1 MTEQVV
7 PITGLNTVG
16 LIKDTP
22 AIALPTNAFSDV
34 LNVRFNN
41 GCVEKIPGE
50 AKLFSAYSGDAIVGN
65 LIHIA
70 WWANP
75 NLTPTNGYYVVVATD
90 NTTDRVYLV
99 RASDGNTRDLGIDVP
114 TGGDWQH
121 TVYQGG
127 YAIIINN
134 GLARPWYI
142 LDATGN
148 TNMSILDAFELPG
161 WDSYFTNEVA
171 FNDIFNSDLHVA
183 EFDLGKK
190 VNFDLEEV
198 VVAVYSGTDNSK
210 KFTVNLTS
218 VTTVAQATS
227 SLDPVT
233 DTHIITV
240 ATAAGGSP
248 AFTEFLKTGDTVY
261 VTVRSLAT
269 VQVRAGV
276 IRAWGDTLVAGNL
289 VEINSPPVASV
300 NTTNSTL
307 AFTAKHGLS
316 VGDVIKINSPSFA
329 KGVYTVNNINS
340 TTQVTVSTLPSGT
353 YSSTRYTIMSSG
365 TAVRNQPGVVRISD
379 VAAAGAIPH
388 NWNPYSAGVSTAE
401 EFTLSTTGIVQELA
415 PMQGNLYVYT
425 NNSIHALS
433 KTGNPSIPYTAAI
446 VSSTHGASGLDLVH
460 EHRGTHVVVGSD
472 DIYQFSGH
480 PASLKSL
487 SNNRVRDY
495 YFDNV
500 SPAYSTKAFIINN
513 TADDELWI
521 NFPNLTS
528 TGSINETLIFNYDT
542 NVWSRRV
549 ITEATHGVSAHTKS
563 VLPNG
568 SLSAD
573 VDASVSRPVFVFG
586 GDIYGCD
593 FNNKFTDINDANY
606 ESYIERVE
614 APMTPEF
621 DVESLASVA
630 LWASKDVEDDIQLR
644 LRFRVSNAP
653 GASLALNP
661 LSSNDGAAGI
671 SENPVFSI
679 GSDYKSDARL
689 NGRLLSFRFTDEGNV
704 DSKWRLS
711 GIQLEVKKGGRR

>member
-7 PITGLNTVG
+7 PITGLNAVG
-16 LIKDTP
+16 LVKDTP

-50 AKLFSAYSGDAIVGN
+50 AKLFSSFTGDAIVGS

-90 NTTDRVYLV
+90 NTTDRVYIV
-99 RASDGNTRDLGIDVP
+99 RASDGNTKDLEIDVP
-114 TGGDWQH
+114 TGGNWQH

-148 TNMSILDAFELPG
+148 TNIALLDAFELPG

-171 FNDIFNSDLHVA
+171 FNDIYNSDIHVA
-183 EFDLGKK
+183 EFDLGKR

-198 VVAVYSGTDNSK
+198 VVSVYSGTDNSK

-227 SLDPVT
+227 SLDPAT

-248 AFTEFLKTGDTVY
+248 AFTEFLESGDTVY
-261 VTVRSLAT
+261 MTVRSIAV

-300 NTTNSTL
+300 NDVNNTL
-307 AFTAKHGLS
+307 AFTTKHGLS
-316 VGDVIKINSPSFA
+316 VGDVLNISSPSFA
-329 KGVYTVNNINS
+329 KGKYTVNAVNS
-340 TTQVTVSTLPSGT
+340 DTQVTVNNLPTGT
-353 YSSTRYTIMSSG
+353 YSSTRYTILSSG

-379 VAAAGAIPH
+379 VAAAGSIPH

-415 PMQGNLYVYT
+415 AMQGNLYVYT

-433 KTGNPSIPYTAAI
+433 KTSNPSIPYIASI

-480 PASLKSL
+480 PASIKSL

-495 YFDNV
+495 YFNNV
-500 SPAYSTKAFIINN
+500 NPAYSTKAFIINN

-521 NFPNLTS
+521 CFPNLTS
-528 TGSINETLIFNYDT
+528 TGNANETLIFNYED
-542 NVWSRRV
+542 NVWSRRA
-549 ITEATHGVSAHTKS
+549 ITEAAHGISGHTKD
-563 VLPNG
+563 VLTNG
-568 SLSAD
+568 SLSTN
-573 VDASVSRPVFVFG
+573 VDPSVSRPIFVLS
-586 GDIYGCD
+586 GDIYGVD
-593 FNNKFTDINDANY
+593 FNNKYTDINDANY
-606 ESYIERVE
+606 ESYIERTE

-630 LWASKDVEDDIQLR
+630 LWASKDISAEINLR
-644 LRFRVSNAP
+644 LRFRTTNAP
-653 GASLALNP
+653 GASLASNP
-661 LSSNDGAAGI
+661 LTTNGTVGD
-671 SENPVFSI
+671 SENPLFTI
-679 GSDYKSDARL
+679 GKDYKTDARL
-689 NGRLLSFRFTDEGNV
+689 NGRLLSFRFTDESNV
-704 DSKWRLS
+704 SDNWRLS

>member
-7 PITGLNTVG
+7 PITGLNAVG
-16 LIKDTP
+16 LVKDTP

-50 AKLFSAYSGDAIVGN
+50 AKLFSSFTGDAIVGS

-90 NTTDRVYLV
+90 NTTDRVYIV
-99 RASDGNTRDLGIDVP
+99 RASDGNTKDLELDVP
-114 TGGDWQH
+114 TGGNWQH

-134 GLARPWYI
+134 GVARPWYI
-142 LDATGN
+142 LDSTGN
-148 TNMSILDAFELPG
+148 TDMSILDAFELPG

-171 FNDIFNSDLHVA
+171 FNDIYNSDIHVA
-183 EFDLGKK
+183 EFDLGKR

-198 VVAVYSGTDNSK
+198 IVTVYSGTDNSK
-210 KFTVNLTS
+210 KFSVTLTS

-227 SLDPVT
+227 SLDTVT
-233 DTHIITV
+233 NTHLVTV

-248 AFTEFLKTGDTVY
+248 AFTEFLQTGDIVY
-261 VTVRSLAT
+261 VTVRSIAT

-276 IRAWGDTLVAGNL
+276 IRSWGDTLVAGNL
-289 VEINSPPVASV
+289 VELNSPPVASV
-300 NTTNSTL
+300 NHVNNTI
-307 AFTAKHGLS
+307 AFTSRHGLS
-316 VGDVIKINSPSFA
+316 VGDVLNISSPTFA
-329 KGVYTVNNINS
+329 KGKYTVSVVNNN
-340 TTQVTVSTLPSGT
+340 TQVTVNDLPSGT
-353 YSSTRYTIMSSG
+353 YTSTRYTILTSG

-415 PMQGNLYVYT
+415 AMQGNLYVYT

-433 KTGNPSIPYTAAI
+433 KTSNPAIPYVASI

-480 PASLKSL
+480 PASIKSL

-495 YFDNV
+495 YFKNV
-500 SPAYSTKAFIINN
+500 NPTYSTNAFILNN

-521 NFPNLTS
+521 CFPNLTS
-528 TGSINETLIFNYDT
+528 TGNTNEILIFNYED

-549 ITEATHGVSAHTKS
+549 ISQATHGISGHTKD
-563 VLPNG
+563 VLANG
-568 SLSAD
+568 SLSAN
-573 VDASVSRPVFVFG
+573 VDPSVSRPIFVLS
-586 GDIYGCD
+586 GDIYGVD
-593 FNNKFTDINDANY
+593 FNNKYTDINNANY
-606 ESYIERVE
+606 ESYIERIE
-614 APMTPEF
+614 APMSPEF
-621 DVESLASVA
+621 DVESLSSVA
-630 LWASKDVEDDIQLR
+630 LWASKDVSADIDLR
-644 LRFRVSNAP
+644 LRFRTTNAP
-653 GASLALNP
+653 GASLDSNP
-661 LSSNDGAAGI
+661 LTANGTVGD
-671 SENPVFSI
+671 SENPLFTI
-679 GSDYKSDARL
+679 GKDYKTDARL
-689 NGRLLSFRFTDEGNV
+689 NGRLLNFRFTDESNV
-704 DSKWRLS
+704 SKNWRLS

>member
-7 PITGLNTVG
+7 PITGLNAVG
-16 LIKDTP
+16 LVKDTP

-50 AKLFSAYSGDAIVGN
+50 AKLFSSFTGDTIVGS

-90 NTTDRVYLV
+90 NTTDRVYIV
-99 RASDGNTRDLGIDVP
+99 RASDGNTKDLELDVP
-114 TGGDWQH
+114 TGGNWQH

-142 LDATGN
+142 LDSTGN
-148 TNMSILDAFELPG
+148 TNMTLLDAFELPG

-171 FNDIFNSDLHVA
+171 FNDIYNSDIHVS
-183 EFDLGKK
+183 EFDLGKR

-198 VVAVYSGTDNSK
+198 IVSVYSGTDNSK
-210 KFTVNLTS
+210 KFSVTLTS

-233 DTHIITV
+233 NTHLVTV
-240 ATAAGGSP
+240 ATAAGGNP
-248 AFTEFLKTGDTVY
+248 AFTEFLQSGDTVY
-261 VTVRSLAT
+261 VTVRSIAT

-276 IRAWGDTLVAGNL
+276 IRSWGDTLVAGNL
-289 VEINSPPVASV
+289 IELNSPPVASV
-300 NTTNSTL
+300 NDVNNTL
-307 AFTAKHGLS
+307 AFTSRHGLS
-316 VGDVIKINSPSFA
+316 IGDVLNISSPSFA
-329 KGVYTVNNINS
+329 RGKYTVS
-340 TTQVTVSTLPSGT
+340 AVGSDTQVTVNDLPTGT
-353 YSSTRYTIMSSG
+353 YTSTRYTILSSG

-415 PMQGNLYVYT
+415 AMQGNLYVYT

-433 KTGNPSIPYTAAI
+433 KTSNPAIPYVASI

-480 PASLKSL
+480 PASIKSM

-495 YFDNV
+495 YFENV
-500 SPAYSTKAFIINN
+500 NPSYSTKAFILNN

-521 NFPNLTS
+521 CFPNLTS
-528 TGSINETLIFNYDT
+528 TGNTNEILIFNYED
-542 NVWSRRV
+542 NVWSRRA
-549 ITEATHGVSAHTKS
+549 ITEAAHGISGHTKD
-563 VLPNG
+563 VLANG
-568 SLSAD
+568 SLSTN
-573 VDASVSRPVFVFG
+573 VDPSVSRPIFVLN
-586 GDIYGCD
+586 GDIYGVD
-593 FNNKFTDINDANY
+593 FNNKYTDINDANY
-606 ESYIERVE
+606 ESYIERTE
-614 APMTPEF
+614 APMSPEF
-621 DVESLASVA
+621 DVESLSSVA
-630 LWASKDVEDDIQLR
+630 LWASKDISADINLR
-644 LRFRVSNAP
+644 LRFRTTNAP
-653 GASLALNP
+653 GASLASNP
-661 LSSNDGAAGI
+661 LTTNGTVGD
-671 SENPVFSI
+671 SENPLFII
-679 GSDYKSDARL
+679 GKDYKTDARL
-689 NGRLLSFRFTDEGNV
+689 NGRLLSFRFTDESNV
-704 DSKWRLS
+704 SENWRLS
-711 GIQLEVKKGGRR
+711 GMQLEVKKGGRR

>member
-7 PITGLNTVG
+7 PITGLNAVG
-16 LIKDTP
+16 LVKDTP

-50 AKLFSAYSGDAIVGN
+50 AKLFSSFTGDSIVGS

-90 NTTDRVYLV
+90 NTTDRVYIV
-99 RASDGNTRDLGIDVP
+99 RASDGNTKDLELDVP
-114 TGGDWQH
+114 TGGNWQH

-134 GLARPWYI
+134 GVARPWYI
-142 LDATGN
+142 LDSTGN
-148 TNMSILDAFELPG
+148 TDMSILDAFELPG

-171 FNDIFNSDLHVA
+171 FNDIYNSDIHVA
-183 EFDLGKK
+183 EFDLGKR

-198 VVAVYSGTDNSK
+198 IVTVYSGTDNSK
-210 KFTVNLTS
+210 KFSVILTS

-227 SLDPVT
+227 SLDTVT
-233 DTHIITV
+233 NTHLVTV

-248 AFTEFLKTGDTVY
+248 AFTEFLQTGDIVY
-261 VTVRSLAT
+261 VTVRSIAT

-276 IRAWGDTLVAGNL
+276 IRSWGDTLVAGNL
-289 VEINSPPVASV
+289 VELNSPPVASV
-300 NTTNSTL
+300 NHVNNTI
-307 AFTAKHGLS
+307 AFTSRHGLS
-316 VGDVIKINSPSFA
+316 VGDVLNISSPTFA
-329 KGVYTVNNINS
+329 KGKYTVSVVNNN
-340 TTQVTVSTLPSGT
+340 TQVTVNDLPSGT
-353 YSSTRYTIMSSG
+353 YTSTRYTILTSG

-415 PMQGNLYVYT
+415 AMQGNLYVYT

-433 KTGNPSIPYTAAI
+433 KTSNPAIPYVASI

-480 PASLKSL
+480 PASIKSL

-495 YFDNV
+495 YFKSV
-500 SPAYSTKAFIINN
+500 SPTYSTNAFILNN

-521 NFPNLTS
+521 CFPNLTS
-528 TGSINETLIFNYDT
+528 TGNTNEILIFNYED
-542 NVWSRRV
+542 NVWSRRA
-549 ITEATHGVSAHTKS
+549 ISEATHGISGHTKD
-563 VLPNG
+563 VLANG
-568 SLSAD
+568 SLSAN
-573 VDASVSRPVFVFG
+573 VDPSVSRPIFVLS
-586 GDIYGCD
+586 GDIYGVD
-593 FNNKFTDINDANY
+593 FNNKYTDINNANY
-606 ESYIERVE
+606 ESYIERIE
-614 APMTPEF
+614 APMSPEF
-621 DVESLASVA
+621 DVESLSSVA
-630 LWASKDVEDDIQLR
+630 LWASKDVSADIDLR
-644 LRFRVSNAP
+644 LRFRTTNAP
-653 GASLALNP
+653 GASLASNP
-661 LSSNDGAAGI
+661 LTTNGTVGD
-671 SENPVFSI
+671 SENPLFTI
-679 GSDYKSDARL
+679 GKDYKTDARL
-689 NGRLLSFRFTDEGNV
+689 NGRLLNFRFTDESNV
-704 DSKWRLS
+704 SKNWRLS

>member
-7 PITGLNTVG
+7 PITGLNAVG
-16 LIKDTP
+16 LVKDTP

-50 AKLFSAYSGDAIVGN
+50 AKLFSSFTGDAIVGS

-90 NTTDRVYLV
+90 NTTDRVYIV
-99 RASDGNTRDLGIDVP
+99 RASDGNTKDLEIDVP
-114 TGGDWQH
+114 TGGNWQH

-134 GLARPWYI
+134 GVARPWYI
-142 LDATGN
+142 LDSTGN
-148 TNMSILDAFELPG
+148 TDMSILDAFELPG

-171 FNDIFNSDLHVA
+171 FNDIYNSDIHVA
-183 EFDLGKK
+183 EFDLGKR

-198 VVAVYSGTDNSK
+198 IVTVYSGTDNSK
-210 KFTVNLTS
+210 KFSVILTS

-227 SLDPVT
+227 SLDTVT
-233 DTHIITV
+233 NTHLVTV

-248 AFTEFLKTGDTVY
+248 AFTEFLQTGDIVY
-261 VTVRSLAT
+261 VTVRSIAT

-276 IRAWGDTLVAGNL
+276 IRSWGDTLVAGNL
-289 VEINSPPVASV
+289 VELNSPPVASV
-300 NTTNSTL
+300 NHVNNTI
-307 AFTAKHGLS
+307 AFTSRHGLS
-316 VGDVIKINSPSFA
+316 VGDVLNISSPTFA
-329 KGVYTVNNINS
+329 KGKYTVSVVNS
-340 TTQVTVSTLPSGT
+340 NTQVTVNDLPSGT
-353 YSSTRYTIMSSG
+353 YTSTRYTILTSG

-415 PMQGNLYVYT
+415 AMQGNLYVYT

-433 KTGNPSIPYTAAI
+433 KTSNPAIPYVASI

-480 PASLKSL
+480 PASIKSL

-495 YFDNV
+495 YFKSVN
-500 SPAYSTKAFIINN
+500 PTYSTNAFILNN

-521 NFPNLTS
+521 CFPNLTS
-528 TGSINETLIFNYDT
+528 TGNTNEILIFNYED

-549 ITEATHGVSAHTKS
+549 ISQATHGISGHTKD
-563 VLPNG
+563 VLANG
-568 SLSAD
+568 SLSAN
-573 VDASVSRPVFVFG
+573 VDPSVSRPIFVLS
-586 GDIYGCD
+586 GDIYGVD
-593 FNNKFTDINDANY
+593 FNNKYTDINNANY
-606 ESYIERVE
+606 ESYIERIE
-614 APMTPEF
+614 APMSPEF
-621 DVESLASVA
+621 DVESLSSVA
-630 LWASKDVEDDIQLR
+630 LWASKDVSDDIDLR
-644 LRFRVSNAP
+644 LRFRTTNAP
-653 GASLALNP
+653 GASLASNP
-661 LSSNDGAAGI
+661 LTTNGTVGD
-671 SENPVFSI
+671 SENPLFTI
-679 GSDYKSDARL
+679 GKDYKTDARL
-689 NGRLLSFRFTDEGNV
+689 NGRLLNFRFTDESNV
-704 DSKWRLS
+704 SKNWRLS

>member
-7 PITGLNTVG
+7 PITGLNAVG
-16 LIKDTP
+16 LVKDTP

-50 AKLFSAYSGDAIVGN
+50 AKLFSSFTGDAIVGS

-90 NTTDRVYLV
+90 NTTDRVYIV
-99 RASDGNTRDLGIDVP
+99 RASDGNTKDLELDVP
-114 TGGDWQH
+114 TGGNWQH

-142 LDATGN
+142 LDSTGN
-148 TNMSILDAFELPG
+148 TNMTLLDAFELPG

-171 FNDIFNSDLHVA
+171 FNDIYNSDIHVA
-183 EFDLGKK
+183 EFDLGKR

-198 VVAVYSGTDNSK
+198 IVTVYSGSDNSK
-210 KFTVNLTS
+210 KFSVILTS

-227 SLDPVT
+227 SLDTVT
-233 DTHIITV
+233 NTHLVTV

-248 AFTEFLKTGDTVY
+248 AFTEFLQTGDIVY
-261 VTVRSLAT
+261 VTVRSIAT

-276 IRAWGDTLVAGNL
+276 IRSWGDTLVAGNL
-289 VEINSPPVASV
+289 VELNSPPVASV
-300 NTTNSTL
+300 NHVNNTI
-307 AFTAKHGLS
+307 AFTSRHGLS
-316 VGDVIKINSPSFA
+316 VGDVLNISSPTFA
-329 KGVYTVNNINS
+329 KGKYTVSVVNS
-340 TTQVTVSTLPSGT
+340 NTQVTVNDLPSGT
-353 YSSTRYTIMSSG
+353 YTSTRYTILTSG

-415 PMQGNLYVYT
+415 AMQGNLYVYT

-433 KTGNPSIPYTAAI
+433 KTSNPAIPYVASI

-480 PASLKSL
+480 PASIKSL

-495 YFDNV
+495 YFKSVN
-500 SPAYSTKAFIINN
+500 PTYSTNAFILNN

-521 NFPNLTS
+521 CFPNLTS
-528 TGSINETLIFNYDT
+528 TGNTNEILIFNYED
-542 NVWSRRV
+542 NVWSRRA
-549 ITEATHGVSAHTKS
+549 ISEATHGISGHTKD
-563 VLPNG
+563 VLANG
-568 SLSAD
+568 SLSAN
-573 VDASVSRPVFVFG
+573 VDPSVSRPIFVLS
-586 GDIYGCD
+586 GDIYGVD
-593 FNNKFTDINDANY
+593 FNNKYTDINNANY
-606 ESYIERVE
+606 ESYIERIE
-614 APMTPEF
+614 APMSPEF
-621 DVESLASVA
+621 DVESLSSVA
-630 LWASKDVEDDIQLR
+630 LWASKDVSADIDLR
-644 LRFRVSNAP
+644 LRFRTTNAP
-653 GASLALNP
+653 GASLASNP
-661 LSSNDGAAGI
+661 LTTNGTVGD
-671 SENPVFSI
+671 SENPLFTI
-679 GSDYKSDARL
+679 GKDYKTDARL
-689 NGRLLSFRFTDEGNV
+689 NGRLLNFRFTDESNV
-704 DSKWRLS
+704 SKNWRLS

>member
-7 PITGLNTVG
+7 PITGLNAVG
-16 LIKDTP
+16 LVKDTP

-50 AKLFSAYSGDAIVGN
+50 AKLFSSFTGDAIVGS

-90 NTTDRVYLV
+90 NTTDRVYIV
-99 RASDGNTRDLGIDVP
+99 RASDGNTKDLEIDVP
-114 TGGDWQH
+114 TGGNWQH

-148 TNMSILDAFELPG
+148 TNIALLDAFELPG

-171 FNDIFNSDLHVA
+171 FNDIYNSDIHVA
-183 EFDLGKK
+183 EFDLGKR

-198 VVAVYSGTDNSK
+198 VVSVYSGTDNSK

-227 SLDPVT
+227 SLDPAT

-248 AFTEFLKTGDTVY
+248 AFTEFLESGDTVY
-261 VTVRSLAT
+261 MTVRSIAV

-300 NTTNSTL
+300 NDVNNTL
-307 AFTAKHGLS
+307 AFTTKHGLS
-316 VGDVIKINSPSFA
+316 VGDVLNISSPSFA
-329 KGVYTVNNINS
+329 KGKYTVNAVNS
-340 TTQVTVSTLPSGT
+340 DTQVTVNNLPTGT
-353 YSSTRYTIMSSG
+353 YSSTRYTILSSG

-415 PMQGNLYVYT
+415 AMQGNLYVYT

-433 KTGNPSIPYTAAI
+433 KTSNPSIPYVASI

-480 PASLKSL
+480 PASIKSL

-495 YFDNV
+495 YFNNV
-500 SPAYSTKAFIINN
+500 NPAYSTKAFIINN

-521 NFPNLTS
+521 CFPNLTS
-528 TGSINETLIFNYDT
+528 TGNTNETLIFNYED
-542 NVWSRRV
+542 NVWSRRAV
-549 ITEATHGVSAHTKS
+549 TEAAHGISGHTKD
-563 VLPNG
+563 VLTNG
-568 SLSAD
+568 SLSTN
-573 VDASVSRPVFVFG
+573 VDPSVSRPIFVLS
-586 GDIYGCD
+586 GDIYGVD
-593 FNNKFTDINDANY
+593 FNNKYTDINDANY
-606 ESYIERVE
+606 ESYIERTE

-630 LWASKDVEDDIQLR
+630 LWASKDISAEINLR
-644 LRFRVSNAP
+644 LRFRTTNAP
-653 GASLALNP
+653 GASLASNP
-661 LSSNDGAAGI
+661 LTTNGTVGD
-671 SENPVFSI
+671 SENPLFTI
-679 GSDYKSDARL
+679 GKDYKTDARL
-689 NGRLLSFRFTDEGNV
+689 NGRLLSFRFTDESNV
-704 DSKWRLS
+704 SDNWRLS

>member
-7 PITGLNTVG
+7 PITGLNAVG
-16 LIKDTP
+16 LVKDTP

-50 AKLFSAYSGDAIVGN
+50 AKLFSSFTGDTIVGS

-90 NTTDRVYLV
+90 NTTDRVYIV
-99 RASDGNTRDLGIDVP
+99 RASDGNTKDLELDVP
-114 TGGDWQH
+114 TGGNWQH

-142 LDATGN
+142 LDSTGN
-148 TNMSILDAFELPG
+148 TNMTLLDAFELPG

-171 FNDIFNSDLHVA
+171 FNDIYNSDIHVS
-183 EFDLGKK
+183 EFDLGKR

-198 VVAVYSGTDNSK
+198 IVSVYSGTDNSK
-210 KFTVNLTS
+210 KFSVTLTS
-218 VTTVAQATS
+218 VTTVDQATS

-233 DTHIITV
+233 NTHLVTV
-240 ATAAGGSP
+240 ATAAGGNP
-248 AFTEFLKTGDTVY
+248 AFTEFLQSGDTVY
-261 VTVRSLAT
+261 VTVRSIAT

-276 IRAWGDTLVAGNL
+276 IRSWGDTLVAGNL
-289 VEINSPPVASV
+289 IELNSPPVASV
-300 NTTNSTL
+300 NDINNTL
-307 AFTAKHGLS
+307 AFTSRHGLS
-316 VGDVIKINSPSFA
+316 IGDVLNISSPSFA
-329 KGVYTVNNINS
+329 RGKYTVS
-340 TTQVTVSTLPSGT
+340 AVGSDTQVTVNDLPTGT
-353 YSSTRYTIMSSG
+353 YTSTRYTILSSG

-415 PMQGNLYVYT
+415 AMQGNLYVYT

-433 KTGNPSIPYTAAI
+433 KTSNPAIPYVASI

-480 PASLKSL
+480 PASIKSM

-495 YFDNV
+495 YFENV
-500 SPAYSTKAFIINN
+500 NPSYSTKAFILNN

-521 NFPNLTS
+521 CFPNLTS
-528 TGSINETLIFNYDT
+528 TGNTNEILIFNYED
-542 NVWSRRV
+542 NVWSRRA
-549 ITEATHGVSAHTKS
+549 ITEAAHGISGHTKE
-563 VLPNG
+563 VLANG
-568 SLSAD
+568 SLSTN
-573 VDASVSRPVFVFG
+573 VDPSVSRPIFVLN
-586 GDIYGCD
+586 GDIYGVD
-593 FNNKFTDINDANY
+593 FNNKYTDINDANY
-606 ESYIERVE
+606 ESYIERTE
-614 APMTPEF
+614 APMSPEF
-621 DVESLASVA
+621 DVESLSSVA
-630 LWASKDVEDDIQLR
+630 LWASKDISADINLR
-644 LRFRVSNAP
+644 LRFRTTNAP
-653 GASLALNP
+653 GASLASNP
-661 LSSNDGAAGI
+661 LTTNGTVGD
-671 SENPVFSI
+671 SENPLFII
-679 GSDYKSDARL
+679 GKDYKTDARL
-689 NGRLLSFRFTDEGNV
+689 NGRLLSFRFTDESNV
-704 DSKWRLS
+704 SENWRLS
-711 GIQLEVKKGGRR
+711 GMQLEVKKGGRR

>member
-7 PITGLNTVG
+7 PITGLNAVG
-16 LIKDTP
+16 LVKDTP

-50 AKLFSAYSGDAIVGN
+50 AKLFSSFTGDSIVGS

-90 NTTDRVYLV
+90 NTTDRVYIV
-99 RASDGNTRDLGIDVP
+99 RASDGNTKDLEIDVP
-114 TGGDWQH
+114 TGGNWQH

-134 GLARPWYI
+134 GVARPWYI
-142 LDATGN
+142 LDSTGN
-148 TNMSILDAFELPG
+148 TDMSILDAFELPG

-171 FNDIFNSDLHVA
+171 FNDIYNSDIHVA
-183 EFDLGKK
+183 EFDLGKR

-198 VVAVYSGTDNSK
+198 IVTVYSGTDNSK
-210 KFTVNLTS
+210 KFSVILTS

-227 SLDPVT
+227 SLDTVT
-233 DTHIITV
+233 NTHLVTV

-248 AFTEFLKTGDTVY
+248 AFTEFLQTGDIVY
-261 VTVRSLAT
+261 VTVRSIAT

-276 IRAWGDTLVAGNL
+276 IRSWGDTLVAGNL
-289 VEINSPPVASV
+289 VELNSPPVASV
-300 NTTNSTL
+300 NHVNNTI
-307 AFTAKHGLS
+307 AFTSRHGLS
-316 VGDVIKINSPSFA
+316 VGDVLNISSPTFA
-329 KGVYTVNNINS
+329 KGKYTVSVVNNN
-340 TTQVTVSTLPSGT
+340 TQVTVNDLPSGT
-353 YSSTRYTIMSSG
+353 YTSTRYTILTSG

-415 PMQGNLYVYT
+415 AMQGNLYVYT

-433 KTGNPSIPYTAAI
+433 KTSNPAIPYVASI

-480 PASLKSL
+480 PASIKSL

-495 YFDNV
+495 YFKSV
-500 SPAYSTKAFIINN
+500 SPTYSTNAFILNN

-521 NFPNLTS
+521 CFPNLTS
-528 TGSINETLIFNYDT
+528 TGNTNEILIFNYED
-542 NVWSRRV
+542 NVWSRRA
-549 ITEATHGVSAHTKS
+549 ISEATHGISGHTKD
-563 VLPNG
+563 VLANG
-568 SLSAD
+568 SLSAN
-573 VDASVSRPVFVFG
+573 VDPSVSRPIFVLS
-586 GDIYGCD
+586 GDIYGVD
-593 FNNKFTDINDANY
+593 FNNKYTDINNANY
-606 ESYIERVE
+606 ESYIERIE
-614 APMTPEF
+614 APMSPEF
-621 DVESLASVA
+621 DVESLSSVA
-630 LWASKDVEDDIQLR
+630 LWASKDVSADIDLR
-644 LRFRVSNAP
+644 LRFRTTNAP
-653 GASLALNP
+653 GASLASNP
-661 LSSNDGAAGI
+661 LTTNGTVGD
-671 SENPVFSI
+671 SENPLFTI
-679 GSDYKSDARL
+679 GKDYKTDARL
-689 NGRLLSFRFTDEGNV
+689 NGRLLNFRFTDESNV
-704 DSKWRLS
+704 SKNWRLS